1 MSKKKKTFKIS
12 LIVEAFQNLEKS
24 YIDLKKHIS
33 LPKEEFVSNKLVLDK
48 VRIDF
53 NLAFESTMRVCRHMS
68 AVLGLRTSS
77 KDCLVKL
84 AEHIGMKEVDKLRK
98 FTEFYL
104 KYRDLKDAVSPEELY
119 EFLRENLYMF
129 KEFARAVVEFVK
141 ETTGNYLLID
151 FELLNEKS
159 KFIKDSVKKINFVLE
174 QGLEEFKSKPMYYDR
189 TKYFYQVAYD
199 SLFDICKHLAPK
211 FGIKKFGDDCLSK
224 MVEAGIIPQE
234 YYMDVFKL
242 TNLKNKLISTWE
254 VPPEELYESL
264 KELNPKFDS
273 IVKEISKSLKR
284 LLEEKASKEASKGG

>member
-1 MSKKKKTFKIS
+1 MSKRKTFKIS

-24 YIDLKKHIS
+24 YVDLKKHLS

-68 AVLGLRTSS
+68 AVLGLKTSS

-84 AEHIGMKEVDKLRK
+84 GEYMGMEGNERLRS
-98 FTEFYL
+98 FTEFYF
-104 KYRDLKDAVSPEELY
+104 KYRDLKEAVSPEELY
-119 EFLRENLYMF
+119 DFLKENLPMF
-129 KEFARAVVEFVK
+129 KEFARAVVEYVK
-141 ETTGNYLLID
+141 EKTGNYLLID
-151 FELLNEKS
+151 FDLLNEKS
-159 KFIKDSVKKINFVLE
+159 KFIKDSVKKIDFVLK
-174 QGLEEFKSKPMYYDR
+174 QGAEEFSSKPMYYDR

-254 VPPEELYESL
+254 VPPRELYEAL
-264 KELNPKFDS
+264 VELNPKFEL

-284 LLEEKASKEASKGG
+284 LLEERGSKR